1 MVMGEGEEGDGG
13 RSGGEGGVEVVWDM
27 YGWSKRNT
35 FSYAFYAVPILGS
48 WTYLSKSPILLVDAS
63 THADSSVS
71 QPPWKA
77 QQRYSTASRCS
88 IFTPGARRWVLLVFQ
103 STLYIPREYAKSK
116 CEMLERRRN
125 EKFKTTKPPFVLPE
139 SDDRTPSPSPYAPSH
154 QSLLY
159 LIE

>member
-1 MVMGEGEEGDGG
+1 MGEGEEGDGG

-116 CEMLERRRN
+116 CEMLERRRMRN
-125 EKFKTTKPPFVLPE
+125 SRRRNLLSFYPN
-139 SDDRTPSPSPYAPSH
+139 RPSPYAPSL

-159 LIE
+159 PIE